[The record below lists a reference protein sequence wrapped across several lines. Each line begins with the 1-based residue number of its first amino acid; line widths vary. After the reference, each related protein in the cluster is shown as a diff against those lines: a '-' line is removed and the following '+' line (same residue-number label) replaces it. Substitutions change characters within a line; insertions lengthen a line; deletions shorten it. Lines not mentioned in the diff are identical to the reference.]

1 MLLKFTHYILT
12 EEKLPYAFDRGICF
26 IKSALVQL
34 AASILDN
41 KHQRKRGPRRMTRG
55 RGAALCS
62 GRQRGW
68 IKDEQAPAHRK

>member
-1 MLLKFTHYILT
+1 MHLIEGFV
-12 EEKLPYAFDRGICF
+12 F

-41 KHQRKRGPRRMTRG
+41 KHQRKRGPRCMAKG

-62 GRQRGW
+62 GRPERLDQRQTSSNPQ
-68 IKDEQAPAHRK
+68 KVAMNLDNNQSNN